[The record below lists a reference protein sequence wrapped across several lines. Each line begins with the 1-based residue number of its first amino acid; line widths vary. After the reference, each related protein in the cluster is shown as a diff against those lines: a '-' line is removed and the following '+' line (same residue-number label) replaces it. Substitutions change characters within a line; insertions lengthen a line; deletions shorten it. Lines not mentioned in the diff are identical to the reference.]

1 MTEIW
6 IWTVWEQF
14 PERVESAAE
23 SPEETTEESPP
34 PDLAGF
40 SVDASDGHI
49 GEIDEANFDAGSGC
63 IIVDTGFWI
72 FGKKRMV
79 PAGMIEK
86 IDTESKKVV
95 LSCSKADV
103 KAAPDYDPERVD
115 DPGHRDEVGQHYEG
129 VRDLPVGPGAEK
141 ARAEAKGPRS

>member
-6 IWTVWEQF
+6 IWSVWE
-14 PERVESAAE
+14 RVPDRVTAE
-23 SPEETTEESPP
+23 SL

-40 SVDASDGHI
+40 SVEASDGHI
-49 GEIDEANFDAGSGC
+49 GDIDDVSFDIGSGC

-86 IDTESKKVV
+86 IDTESRTVS

-103 KAAPDYDPERVD
+103 KSAPDYDPNRAD
-115 DPGHRDEVGQHYEG
+115 DTAHRHEVGNHYQG
-129 VRDLPVGPGAEK
+129 LRGDPIGPEAEK
-141 ARAEAKGPRS
+141 ARAEAKVHEVEQRSQQD

>member
-6 IWTVWEQF
+6 IWTVWEQV
-14 PERVESAAE
+14 PERLESAAE
-23 SPEETTEESPP
+23 SPEETIEESPL

-95 LSCSKADV
+95 LSCNKADV

-115 DPGHRDEVGQHYEG
+115 DPGHRDKVGQHYEG
-129 VRDLPVGPGAEK
+129 VRDVPVGPEADK
-141 ARAEAKGPRS
+141 DRAEPKGSRG

>member
-6 IWTVWEQF
+6 IWTVWERVPDGEEAEPA
-14 PERVESAAE
+14 PEAAE
-23 SPEETTEESPP
+23 PP
-34 PDLAGF
+34 PDLAGYA
-40 SVDASDGHI
+40 VEATDGHI
-49 GEIDEANFDAGSGC
+49 GAIDEVSYDAGSGC

-86 IDTESKKVV
+86 VDTEARTVH

-103 KAAPDYDPERVD
+103 KAAPDYDPDRTD
-115 DPGHRDEVGQHYEG
+115 DPTHRDDVGDHYQG
-129 VRDLPVGPGAEK
+129 LRPDPT
-141 ARAEAKGPRS
+141 